1 MLLRPRQTTFTKYMR
16 NKLPKSNNRYR
27 PLQFG
32 RFGLVAK
39 ESGFISARSLEA
51 CRMSM
56 NRHLKRKGKIWIC
69 IFPDFPMSAKPVESR
84 MGKGK
89 GGIDAWYV
97 RVKPGKILFEVDGVQ
112 PASIISALNA
122 AKNKLPVSTRVRHY
136 PFKA

>member
-1 MLLRPRQTTFTKYMR
+1 MLLRPRQTKFTKYMR
-16 NKLPKSNNRYR
+16 NKLPKSNNHFR

-39 ESGFISARSLEA
+39 ESGFISAKSLEA

-69 IFPDFPMSAKPVESR
+69 VFPDFPMCAKPIESR

-89 GGIDAWYV
+89 GSIDAWYV
-97 RVKPGKILFEVDGVQ
+97 RVNPGKILFEVDGVSEQ
-112 PASIISALNA
+112 IAKEALYKASA
-122 AKNKLPVSTRVRHY
+122 KLPIKTKTIKR
-136 PFKA
+136 FA

>member
-1 MLLRPRQTTFTKYMR
+1 MLLRPRQTKFTKYMR
-16 NKLPKSNNRYR
+16 NKLPKSNNHYR

-39 ESGFISARSLEA
+39 ESGFISAKSLEA
-51 CRMSM
+51 CRKTM

-69 IFPDFPMSAKPVESR
+69 VFPDFPMCAKPIESR

-89 GGIDAWYV
+89 GSIDAWYV
-97 RVKPGKILFEVDGVQ
+97 RVNPGKILFEVDGLQ
-112 PASIISALNA
+112 PLSIITALNA

>member
-1 MLLRPRQTTFTKYMR
+1 MLLRPRQTKFTKYMR
-16 NKLPKSNNRYR
+16 NKLPKSNNHFR

-51 CRMSM
+51 CRMAM

-69 IFPDFPMSAKPVESR
+69 VFPDFPMCAKPIESR

-89 GGIDAWYV
+89 GSVEYWAC
-97 RVKPGKILFEVDGVQ
+97 RVKPGRIMFEVDGVNVDD
-112 PASIISALNA
+112 ARKAMTLAA
-122 AKNKLPVSTRVRHY
+122 AKLPIKCKFVERNI
-136 PFKA
+136 